1 MRAKIIA
8 HRLPIIGLSQPL
20 LEHAQY
26 RRSLLIG
33 DAVESGLNIVVAQYR
48 LGGLARRKQA
58 VAAHR
63 TERALKPAEIPLKI
77 RLQIHGGLA
86 LCPGGERLV
95 EPDVVPPGDGNEVA
109 EPLMGDLMGID
120 VEAGAIGGGRRVG
133 VDAQK
138 RVAEYDQTG
147 IFHGTGTEVRSAEQ
161 IQLVEGIRLLSV
173 VLVIG
178 DDRWSLLQNPFEL
191 GAGAGRRDA
200 AQRRRLLA
208 D

>member
-1 MRAKIIA
+1 MPATRST

-33 DAVESGLNIVVAQYR
+33 DAVESGLNVIVAQYR
-48 LGGLARRKQA
+48 LADLARRKQA

-63 TERALKPAEIPLKI
+63 TERAFKPADKPAEIPVKI

-95 EPDVVPPGDGNEVA
+95 EPYIVPPGNGNEVA

-120 VEAGAIGGGRRVG
+120 VEAGAIGGLRRVG
-133 VDAQK
+133 VYAQK
-138 RVAEYDQTG
+138 RVAEYDQTELAAMVG
-147 IFHGTGTEVRSAEQ
+147 PSTTSHGPTATATR
-161 IQLVEGIRLLSV
+161 
-173 VLVIG
+173 
-178 DDRWSLLQNPFEL
+178 
-191 GAGAGRRDA
+191 
-200 AQRRRLLA
+200 
-208 D
+208 